1 MIGGEMAEFNKYDF
15 CVFWKNDE
23 NLKQEIR
30 ILEGP
35 FIGYLKPVFGQCP
48 NTGLIYLKC
57 PTQYLDSVRAL
68 GHFSWRLLPSW
79 PVVGHTLPDKTKS
92 WLQYSDRQILVG
104 GV

>member
-68 GHFSWRLLPSW
+68 GHFSWRVLPSS
-79 PVVGHTLPDKTKS
+79 GTHLARGFN
-92 WLQYSDRQILVG
+92 Y
-104 GV
+104 

>member
-15 CVFWKNDE
+15 CGFWKNDE

-48 NTGLIYLKC
+48 NTG
-57 PTQYLDSVRAL
+57 
-68 GHFSWRLLPSW
+68 
-79 PVVGHTLPDKTKS
+79 
-92 WLQYSDRQILVG
+92 
-104 GV
+104 